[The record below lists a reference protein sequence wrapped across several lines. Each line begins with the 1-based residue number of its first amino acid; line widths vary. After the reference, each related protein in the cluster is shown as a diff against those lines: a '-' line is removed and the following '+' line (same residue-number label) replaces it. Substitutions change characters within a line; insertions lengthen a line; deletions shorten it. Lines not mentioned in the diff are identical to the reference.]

1 MPSPR
6 REEPQGCDRAIP
18 CWRRSRRRP
27 SPGPWPAT
35 TRRCWSTSGPGR
47 GAAPAARPRGA
58 PPPPLLVDVR
68 TGPERAVAAI
78 EPSLH
83 IGLDRFVDRAPAEI
97 PKDRDVVVYCHVG
110 ARSAQAAV
118 WLKASG
124 WPRVRTLARGVAAW
138 SEQVDPEV
146 PRYR

>member
-1 MPSPR
+1 MNALTAQRGTATVRQSHPLL
-6 REEPQGCDRAIP
+6 EEVD
-18 CWRRSRRRP
+18 
-27 SPGPWPAT
+27 
-35 TRRCWSTSGPGR
+35 
-47 GAAPAARPRGA
+47 APALAQALAGDD
-58 PPPPLLVDVR
+58 PPLLVDVR

-124 WPRVRTLARGVAAW
+124 WTRVRSLAGGIDAW

>member
-1 MPSPR
+1 MNALTAQRGTATVRQSHPLL
-6 REEPQGCDRAIP
+6 EEVD
-18 CWRRSRRRP
+18 
-27 SPGPWPAT
+27 
-35 TRRCWSTSGPGR
+35 
-47 GAAPAARPRGA
+47 APALARALAGDD
-58 PPPPLLVDVR
+58 PPLLVDVR

-83 IGLDRFVDRAPAEI
+83 IGLDRFVDRAPAAI

-124 WPRVRTLARGVAAW
+124 WTRVRSLAGGIDAW

>member
-1 MPSPR
+1 V
-6 REEPQGCDRAIP
+6 E
-18 CWRRSRRRP
+18 
-27 SPGPWPAT
+27 
-35 TRRCWSTSGPGR
+35 
-47 GAAPAARPRGA
+47 PAALA
-58 PPPPLLVDVR
+58 AAMTAEDPPLLVDVR
-68 TGPERAVAAI
+68 TDAERSVAAI

-83 IGLDRFVDRAPAEI
+83 IGLDRFVDRAPGEI

-124 WPRVRTLARGVAAW
+124 WTRVRSLAGGIDAW

>member
-1 MPSPR
+1 MNALTAQRGTARVRQSHPLL
-6 REEPQGCDRAIP
+6 EEVD
-18 CWRRSRRRP
+18 
-27 SPGPWPAT
+27 
-35 TRRCWSTSGPGR
+35 
-47 GAAPAARPRGA
+47 APALARDD
-58 PPPPLLVDVR
+58 PPLLVDVR

-124 WPRVRTLARGVAAW
+124 WTRVRSLAGGIDAW

>member
-1 MPSPR
+1 MNALTAQRGTATVRQSHPLL
-6 REEPQGCDRAIP
+6 EEVD
-18 CWRRSRRRP
+18 
-27 SPGPWPAT
+27 
-35 TRRCWSTSGPGR
+35 
-47 GAAPAARPRGA
+47 APALARALAGDD
-58 PPPPLLVDVR
+58 PPLLVDVR

-124 WPRVRTLARGVAAW
+124 WTRVRSLAGGIDAW

>member
-1 MPSPR
+1 VRQSHPLL
-6 REEPQGCDRAIP
+6 EEVD
-18 CWRRSRRRP
+18 
-27 SPGPWPAT
+27 
-35 TRRCWSTSGPGR
+35 
-47 GAAPAARPRGA
+47 APALARAMAGDD
-58 PPPPLLVDVR
+58 PPLLVDVR

-83 IGLDRFVDRAPAEI
+83 IGLDRFVDRAPGEI

-124 WPRVRTLARGVAAW
+124 WTRVRSLAGGIDAW